1 MSDQEKLD
9 PALLSLQEELKKMS
23 EDVPEMPE
31 SFRTGWREAI
41 RREAAEA
48 SRKEGSAA
56 YASPAAA
63 SSAASAEAPSPSAG
77 PAEKPAAAVR
87 KKMSWQRIISIAAV
101 AVFILG
107 GALISQDALTLTRKA
122 EPVPLSPKSAET
134 ITSFLQEPAGQ
145 QLGQPVAALSPSLSE
160 DAGAVNASASEEEV
174 PEAGAAFEEATEADA
189 AFEETAGASAAFKEA
204 ADASAV
210 LEEAEEEAEVL
221 LSEKTA
227 SPDSGAGISAV
238 DPFAVPDAVPMLD
251 APDQITGPEESIR
264 FEKTSAEISDEKKA
278 GSSEQEQASAAQ
290 SAAASPLRIA
300 GYVLIGLAFV
310 LAALLLILRRR

>member
-63 SSAASAEAPSPSAG
+63 SSAASAEEPSPSAG

-160 DAGAVNASASEEEV
+160 DAGAVNASASEEKV
-174 PEAGAAFEEATEADA
+174 PEADA
-189 AFEETAGASAAFKEA
+189 AFEEAAEADAAFKEA

-210 LEEAEEEAEVL
+210 LEEAEEEADVL

>member
-63 SSAASAEAPSPSAG
+63 SSAASAEEPSPSAG
-77 PAEKPAAAVR
+77 PAEKPAVAVR
-87 KKMSWQRIISIAAV
+87 KKMSWQRIVSIAAV

-160 DAGAVNASASEEEV
+160 DAGAVNASASEEKV
-174 PEAGAAFEEATEADA
+174 PEADA
-189 AFEETAGASAAFKEA
+189 AFEEAAEADAAFKEA